1 LEIKL
6 PHAIGLRFARLLY
19 FFSDR
24 VYSSYIKKTD
34 EVHDLNKPVF
44 TVLEGGLLTAEKNA
58 EKHFIS
64 AYVTDTRLMGVLAVY
79 AHWRRSAAGAF
90 SIDGEDNDLHQF
102 FYIDCEE
109 MGLETYKSIVGN
121 DRDEIDLVEQ
131 ALVGGLGAKKIELTE
146 RQLRGLLEYYKSFN
160 QHHGLP
166 LPKNYDEYGFVLEK
180 DITLS
185 EEEQDHLM
193 QMICGDITSD
203 YQAVN
208 YFLMRL
214 FGRDY
219 TGAAYIAAKGCPLDV
234 YSKYYQATFC
244 KNVIDK
250 AREYNDGAVA
260 YLCESLIEMGGNY
273 EIVITEVIVKDLK
286 VVECRHCSGFAISSA
301 EAAMMLAKPEFVTV
315 YEVLLADDDMEDNI
329 GELTVNLNTVMSN
342 HENGRMFMAFK
353 PTNDHVNSRIFRL
366 SNDVKG
372 VYFLTDFGQLIASAY
387 TLQDIRYLENKLKM
401 SPLAP
406 FLMVTA
412 KYEFKEPVL
421 FEFIQS
427 DFEDFDD
434 FLEFIRE

>member
-1 LEIKL
+1 M
-6 PHAIGLRFARLLY
+6 Y
-19 FFSDR
+19 FN
-24 VYSSYIKKTD
+24 
-34 EVHDLNKPVF
+34 EVTPLNKPVF
-44 TVLEGGLLTAEKNA
+44 TVIEGGLLTAEKNA
-58 EKHFIS
+58 KMHFKS

-79 AHWRRSAAGAF
+79 AHWRKDLPGAYDF
-90 SIDGEDNDLHQF
+90 DDEDNELHQF

-109 MGLETYKSIVGN
+109 MGLETYKSILGN
-121 DRDEIDLVEQ
+121 DREEIDLVEQ
-131 ALVGGLGAKKIELTE
+131 ALVGGLGAKKISLSE
-146 RQLRGLLEYYKSFN
+146 RQLRALLTFYKNFN
-160 QHHGLP
+160 KHNGLP
-166 LPKNYDEYGFVLEK
+166 LPQNYDEYGFVLDEE
-180 DITLS
+180 TVLS
-185 EEEQDHLM
+185 EAEQDTLM
-193 QMICGDITSD
+193 SLICSDITSD

-214 FGRDY
+214 FGRDFS
-219 TGAAYIAAKGCPLDV
+219 GASYLAAKSCPLDI
-234 YSKYYQATFC
+234 YSNYYQATFC

-250 AREYNDGAVA
+250 AREYDDGAVA
-260 YLCESLIEMGGNY
+260 YVCESLIEMGGNY
-273 EIVITEVIVKDLK
+273 EIIISEVVVKDLK
-286 VVECRHCSGFAISSA
+286 IMDCRHCSGFAVSSA

-315 YEVLLADDDMEDNI
+315 YEVMLSDEDMDNNI

-366 SNDVKG
+366 SNDVQG
-372 VYFLTDFGQLIASAY
+372 IYFLTDFGQLIASAY
-387 TLQDIRYLENKLKM
+387 SLQDIRYLENKLKM
-401 SPLAP
+401 SPIAP

>member
-1 LEIKL
+1 M
-6 PHAIGLRFARLLY
+6 
-19 FFSDR
+19 
-24 VYSSYIKKTD
+24 T
-34 EVHDLNKPVF
+34 KPVF
-44 TVLEGGLLTAEKNA
+44 TVIEGGLLTAEKNA
-58 EKHFIS
+58 KKHFIS

-79 AHWRRSAAGAF
+79 AHWRYN
-90 SIDGEDNDLHQF
+90 ENDLHQF

-109 MGLETYKSIVGN
+109 MGLETYKSIHGN

-131 ALVGGLGAKKIELTE
+131 ALVGGLGAKKIDLTE

-166 LPKNYDEYGFVLEK
+166 LPQKYDEYGFILEE
-180 DITLS
+180 DTVLS
-185 EEEQDHLM
+185 EAEQEDLM
-193 QMICGDITSD
+193 NLICDDISSD

-219 TGAAYIAAKGCPLDV
+219 SGASHIAAKGCPLDI
-234 YSKYYQATFC
+234 YNKYYQATFC
-244 KNVIDK
+244 KNIIDK
-250 AREYNDGAVA
+250 AREYEDGAVA
-260 YLCESLIEMGGNY
+260 YVCESLIEMGGNY

-286 VVECRHCSGFAISSA
+286 VVDCRHCSGFAISAA

-315 YEVLLADDDMEDNI
+315 YEVLLSDEDMDDNI

-353 PTNDHVNSRIFRL
+353 PTNDHVNSRIFKL

-372 VYFLTDFGQLIASAY
+372 VYFLTDYGQLIASAY
-387 TLQDIRYLENKLKM
+387 SLQDIRYLENKLKM
-401 SPLAP
+401 SMLAP

-434 FLEFIRE
+434 FLEYIKE